1 MAGLVLACAAGV
13 AGFVVLTDGED
24 QAKLP
29 RGSSTALQ
37 AAREE
42 RVVELLDQLTDTLGH
57 GGLEPLAATAGAD
70 QLDAVDA
77 NVRRIG
83 FSTLALRYVAPA
95 EQTGQRLIP
104 ENTWVAD
111 VQVTW
116 QFHKYDPA
124 ESVLEVP
131 FVVVDDGEAAR
142 FGGIS
147 AGPPD
152 QRVPL
157 WLLERLS
164 VRKTE
169 RTLVLAGEPRR
180 LATLARLAS
189 RAVPAVDAVLPGWG
203 GALVLAEPATSADL
217 NRAVG
222 SDASATTQLA
232 GVTTTVDGTVVPGG
246 TSHVLLNPDV
256 FDRLGPRAAQIV
268 VSHEATH
275 VATDGA
281 VSAAPQWL
289 VEGFADYVALRD
301 SDLPVGVSA
310 GQVLAEVRK
319 DGPPAKLPAPADFSG
334 QNVNLGARYESAWLA
349 CRLIGEEYG
358 EQALVAFY
366 RRADRTGET
375 TAAFRGV
382 LDTSEAAFTRSW
394 RDYLVDLASSS

>member
-1 MAGLVLACAAGV
+1 MAGLVLACAAA
-13 AGFVVLTDGED
+13 AGFVALTNGEEE
-24 QAKLP
+24 AKLP
-29 RGSSTALQ
+29 GGGRTAVQ

-42 RVVELLDQLTDTLGH
+42 RLVSLLDQLTDALGH
-57 GGLEPLAATAGAD
+57 GSHEDLAAPAGAD
-70 QLDAVDA
+70 QLDDIDG

-83 FSTLALRYVAPA
+83 FSRLALRYVAPA
-95 EQTGQRLIP
+95 EQSGQLLMP
-104 ENTWVAD
+104 EDTWVAD

-116 QFHKYDPA
+116 QFKKYDPA
-124 ESVLEVP
+124 ESVLEIP
-131 FVVVDDGEAAR
+131 FVVVDGGEEAL

-147 AGPPD
+147 ASKAD

-157 WLLERLS
+157 WL
-164 VRKTE
+164 TE
-169 RTLVLAGEPRR
+169 GLAVKKGARTLVLAGDPDR
-180 LATLARLAS
+180 LTTLARLAA
-189 RAVPAVDAVLPGWG
+189 RAVPAVDAVLPDWDGR
-203 GALVLAEPATSADL
+203 LVLAEPATSADL

-222 SDASATTQLA
+222 SDASATAQLA

-301 SDLPVGVSA
+301 SDLSVGVSA
-310 GQVLAEVRK
+310 GQALAEVRK
-319 DGPPAKLPAPADFSG
+319 NGPPAKLPAPADFSG
-334 QNVNLGARYESAWLA
+334 QNANLGAMYESAWLA
-349 CRLIGEEYG
+349 CRLIAEEYG

-366 RRADRTGET
+366 RQADAVGDAG
-375 TAAFRGV
+375 AAFRKV
-382 LDTSEAAFTRSW
+382 LGTSEAAFTRAW
-394 RDYLVDLASSS
+394 RTYLTDLASSS